1 MMLFGL
7 ICTGLIALAIAIVVR
22 PLLGTARSRVGRRTG
37 SQLWTIAVVAL
48 GFPLTS
54 LLLYNRIGD
63 PAALAAMTERQ
74 VAQGPPPMV
83 LKAIEGARSQPQ
95 NFDAQLQ
102 AADLYYEIQR
112 YDEAL
117 TFLRNANR
125 LRPDDVET
133 TIRLGIVSMEAG
145 QIDSAAEWLKS
156 ASAKQP
162 DNIAVLEAYCLVL
175 LHEGDRTDA
184 ERTLARLATIDPNNQ
199 DLPRLRSA
207 LNNPK
212 P

>member
-1 MMLFGL
+1 V
-7 ICTGLIALAIAIVVR
+7 IAI
-22 PLLGTARSRVGRRTG
+22 
-37 SQLWTIAVVAL
+37 

-54 LLLYNRIGD
+54 FLLYNKIGD
-63 PAALAAMTERQ
+63 PAAVAGMTERE

-83 LKAIEGARSQPQ
+83 LKAIERARSEPQ

-102 AADLYYEIQR
+102 AAELYYEIQR
-112 YDEAL
+112 YDE
-117 TFLRNANR
+117 
-125 LRPDDVET
+125 
-133 TIRLGIVSMEAG
+133 
-145 QIDSAAEWLKS
+145 
-156 ASAKQP
+156 QP

-184 ERTLARLATIDPNNQ
+184 ERTLARLAAIDPNNP